1 MKRNR
6 LLLVEKPWLHLLI
19 ATDEEAW
26 DLLSTLPDIAR
37 ERVVGRLIR
46 GQKARTTAD
55 FFTECSAALQFP
67 PYFGENWDAFEETI
81 NDLEWLRGDAYTIL
95 ITSSNHLLDKAP
107 AGQLQTLLKVLDQAG
122 EEWSKPVR
130 GEWSR
135 PARPFH
141 VVLQSTKEAETALR
155 QKLDAAQVA
164 YKEIPC
170 LT

>member
-6 LLLVEKPWLHLLI
+6 LLQVEKPWLHVLI

-26 DLLSTLPDIAR
+26 DLLNALPDSTKA
-37 ERVVGRLIR
+37 RVVGRMVR
-46 GQKARTTAD
+46 GQKARTTAE
-55 FFTECSAALQFP
+55 FFKECSAALQFP

-95 ITSSNHLLDKAP
+95 ITSGNHLLDKAP
-107 AGQLQTLLKVLDQAG
+107 ADQLQTLLQVLDHAG
-122 EEWSKPVR
+122 EEWSKPVQ

-141 VVLQSTKEAETALR
+141 VVLQCTKETETALR
-155 QKLDAAQVA
+155 KQLDTAQVA